1 MLRVGLFACAL
12 ALLAPLVSARC
23 PGDCM
28 FISEYVEAGPGSANN
43 FLEIFNGCMES
54 VSLADYRIMICR
66 DGCPQASLHQATN
79 PWRGAVLLNIHVS
92 AGVSSP
98 APSLPAGGSFVIAYC
113 ENQFSRSCADEAV
126 LSQSDAWFRDMGDGS
141 DVLGLLYVRGTNP
154 VSLAGSIVVDQVGAV
169 GREETDGFDV
179 AGVPIAT
186 RDHRLSRKPAVS
198 HGSCGNWNASA
209 GSSAEDS
216 EWLVLPPTNAL
227 ATIGTHTIT
236 WPPPAPPA
244 SPPLPPAPPSPPS
257 PPPPSPQPP
266 PSPSPPPPKPPATPP
281 RPPPPSPPSP
291 PPPQTPP
298 GYRPLPVLMLSFRAT
313 GHAASVDAPQ
323 QAHLRRQLALFLGAR
338 SSYTFLTFHDAKGG
352 DGVAIDGVMRID
364 ATIEEQPGGRPV
376 AAMRAALLRREG
388 GGDGGDA
395 AQGPGVSGIASASPS
410 ARLGS
415 ALHIE
420 VRSELTVALAIRP
433 LKEGEE
439 VPMSNV
445 TTDAL
450 DPEADITAALSR
462 GDAGESS
469 SSSMSVAVA
478 VGACVL
484 VALLVAVCVMA
495 RRMRKV
501 ERSVQRQSS
510 VMGGIMFGERAR
522 VAGQTVEV
530 TPAAAG
536 GIMHVHGIELESK
549 AGEGS
554 AASRAGAA
562 ALAQPPSAY
571 TTAYVPA
578 SVVSSTAASSSSSA
592 GGLIAG
598 SGGGGGASSS
608 MSGGKRIVPRTQMH
622 TMTVVAPQPAA
633 DAATTLVP
641 EAGLQP
647 LQLAKQLGESRV

>member
-1 MLRVGLFACAL
+1 
-12 ALLAPLVSARC
+12 
-23 PGDCM
+23 
-28 FISEYVEAGPGSANN
+28 
-43 FLEIFNGCMES
+43 
-54 VSLADYRIMICR
+54 
-66 DGCPQASLHQATN
+66 
-79 PWRGAVLLNIHVS
+79 
-92 AGVSSP
+92 
-98 APSLPAGGSFVIAYC
+98 
-113 ENQFSRSCADEAV
+113 
-126 LSQSDAWFRDMGDGS
+126 
-141 DVLGLLYVRGTNP
+141 
-154 VSLAGSIVVDQVGAV
+154 
-169 GREETDGFDV
+169 
-179 AGVPIAT
+179 
-186 RDHRLSRKPAVS
+186 
-198 HGSCGNWNASA
+198 
-209 GSSAEDS
+209 
-216 EWLVLPPTNAL
+216 
-227 ATIGTHTIT
+227 
-236 WPPPAPPA
+236 
-244 SPPLPPAPPSPPS
+244 
-257 PPPPSPQPP
+257 
-266 PSPSPPPPKPPATPP
+266 
-281 RPPPPSPPSP
+281 
-291 PPPQTPP
+291 
-298 GYRPLPVLMLSFRAT
+298 MLSFRAT

-338 SSYTFLTFHDAKGG
+338 SAYTFLTFHDAKGG

-388 GGDGGDA
+388 GGDA
-395 AQGPGVSGIASASPS
+395 AQGPGVAGIASASPS

-462 GDAGESS
+462 GDPGESS

-647 LQLAKQLGESRV
+647 LQLAKQLDESRV